1 MLLDRNRDFKSS
13 LKAFLHWT
21 ESKVAGRR
29 NSSQNIGSIEQD
41 VLNYHNKDACCLLTV
56 FT

>member
-29 NSSQNIGSIEQD
+29 NSSQNTGSIEQD
-41 VLNYHNKDACCLLTV
+41 VLNYHNKDAYCLLTV